1 MENGS
6 RDLLFVSKFADMSNL
21 EIEKELFLLNKMLYG
36 IESMSTYALVNE
48 VIDLNKYRVIKKP
61 HQVAQAIRE
70 KRNKPFIFLYNK
82 N

>member
-6 RDLLFVSKFADMSNL
+6 RDLLFVSKFDTMSNL
-21 EIEKELFLLNKMLYG
+21 EIEKELFLLNKLLYG
-36 IESMSTYALVNE
+36 IESMSTYAVVNE

-61 HQVAQAIRE
+61 QLVAQAIRE
-70 KRNKPFIFLYNK
+70 KSNKPFIFIYNK